1 MKAKKTDS
9 KTSAAILE
17 AAGRIF
23 AANGFAKST
32 VREICRKAGVNIA
45 AVNYHFGNKENL
57 YLAVLKRPQKESA
70 AVDVSNPDL
79 YKAKKPE
86 EKLRIYI
93 RSFLT
98 RIMDES
104 SPAWFGR
111 LLAREF
117 TEPTWAFDVLV
128 EETIRPHFEMLNE
141 IVAAITGKKV
151 HDPSVRMSS
160 MSIIGQCLYFRHSRP
175 VISRLYPGEIFGSK
189 HIDVLT
195 EHIVS
200 FSLNGLIKD
209 KKVQTCQKR

>member
-1 MKAKKTDS
+1 MEAKRTDS

-32 VREICRKAGVNIA
+32 VREICREAGVNLA

-57 YLAVLKRPQKESA
+57 YLAALKRSQKESSSA
-70 AVDVSNPDL
+70 DLSDPDL
-79 YKAKKPE
+79 YQSKKPD
-86 EKLRIYI
+86 EKLRIYV
-93 RSFLT
+93 RSFLA

-128 EETIRPHFEMLNE
+128 EETIRPRFEMLNE
-141 IVAAITGKKV
+141 IVAAISGKKI

-189 HIDVLT
+189 HIDTLT

-200 FSLNGLIKD
+200 FSLNGLMKG
-209 KKVQTCQKR
+209 KKVPTCKKR